1 LKYLIVTLSEFG
13 QRSGHFFINYQ
24 EEIPL
29 KLKTSSLLIAGALF
43 GAAVLPAQANNDA
56 MTDLLKVLR
65 DQGTITSENYE
76 LLSNASKADAE
87 YVESVKIS
95 ADKAEANES
104 SLKNLAWAEKVK
116 LEGDVRF
123 RYEDTN
129 NPDGAGETAN
139 RLRIRARV
147 GAYADINEQTKAGFR
162 IVSTTGDATST
173 NQTLSNNFESRDVG
187 WDLAYIDFAPT
198 ALGGDTN
205 FIFGKM
211 KQPWVKVNDVI
222 WDGDTN
228 PEGVAVTSDF
238 KMDGF
243 TLTPSVGYYVLQDNG
258 NLSFTED
265 SHLVHAQF
273 AVKMGKK
280 DKTKFGLSYF
290 GFENANSVN
299 DEERMYELF
308 GETPIPGTP
317 LTAFGSYVTN
327 NNADAAGDDDNA
339 FSLGAKAKFGDFKTS
354 YEYRDLGINAVN
366 ANFAN
371 SDFVS
376 DSDGHILKA
385 GYKIDEN
392 FDLGATYFITEDN
405 AGNDTRDR
413 NRFQLDL
420 KAKF

>member
-1 LKYLIVTLSEFG
+1 M
-13 QRSGHFFINYQ
+13 
-24 EEIPL
+24 
-29 KLKTSSLLIAGALF
+29 KLKSSSLLIAGALF

-56 MTDLLKVLR
+56 MMDLLKVLR
-65 DQGTITSENYE
+65 DQGTITAENYE
-76 LLSNASKADAE
+76 LLANAAKADKE
-87 YVESVKIS
+87 YVESVKVS

-104 SLKNLAWAEKVK
+104 SLKNVAWAEKIK
-116 LEGDVRF
+116 LKGDVRT
-123 RYEDTN
+123 RYEDIN
-129 NPDGAGETAN
+129 NRDGAGETAN
-139 RLRIRARV
+139 RLRVRARL
-147 GAYADINEQTKAGFR
+147 GAYADINEQAKAGFR

-198 ALGGDTN
+198 ALGGNTN

-211 KQPWVKVNDVI
+211 EQPWVKVSDAV
-222 WDGDTN
+222 WDDDTN
-228 PEGVAVTSDF
+228 PEGAAVTSNF

-265 SHLVHAQF
+265 SYLVHGQF
-273 AVKMGKK
+273 AVKMGEK
-280 DKTKFGLSYF
+280 DSTKFGISYF
-290 GFENANSVN
+290 GFENANSAN
-299 DEERMYELF
+299 NEERMYEVF

-317 LTAFGSYVTN
+317 LTAFGSYVLN
-327 NNADAAGDDDNA
+327 SNADAAGDDDKA
-339 FSLGAKAKFGDFKTS
+339 FSLGTKAKFGDYKAS
-354 YEYRDLGINAVN
+354 YEYRDLGIKAVN

-376 DSDGHILKA
+376 DSAGHILKA

-392 FDLGATYFITEDN
+392 FDVGAAYMITEDN
-405 AGNDTRDR
+405 AGNDARDR

-420 KAKF
+420 QAKF